1 MLENVFCGK
10 VVLLGIKKI
19 HGLHDGLKSLETKIN
34 RGRYRVPKFAN
45 EFVRTRKNG
54 INTNFWD
61 EHKYQKIVN
70 MPQNWVSTKVSM

>member
-54 INTNFWD
+54 INTNFFGWAQIPKNR
-61 EHKYQKIVN
+61 EYATKLGQYQ
-70 MPQNWVSTKVSM
+70 S